1 MIHQKKTTNIMKRL
15 IYLFAIG
22 CLVLL
27 SGTSCE
33 DMDSNYREYLD
44 NIPTYAPAV
53 RNLRAVSPEP
63 GSLTL
68 KWDIVDDT
76 HLIKSMRI
84 VVKKTASDIRKIEI
98 PEVVT
103 KYTVTD
109 LELQGY
115 EFEVFTIDGF
125 GNLSIPVTETFTP
138 IPGRE

>member
-1 MIHQKKTTNIMKRL
+1 MKRL
-15 IYLFAIG
+15 ITIISIV
-22 CLVLL
+22 CMVLI
-27 SGTSCE
+27 STTSCR
-33 DMDSNYREYLD
+33 DMDENYKEYLD

-63 GSLTL
+63 GILTL
-68 KWDIVDDT
+68 LWDIVDDT
-76 HLIKSMRI
+76 HLIKTMRI
-84 VVKKTASDIRKIEI
+84 VVKKTATDIRTIDS

-103 KYTVTD
+103 EYTVKD

>member
-1 MIHQKKTTNIMKRL
+1 MKRL
-15 IYLFAIG
+15 IYLIAIS
-22 CLVLL
+22 CLVLI

-63 GSLTL
+63 GNLTL
-68 KWDIVDDT
+68 MWDIVDDT
-76 HLIKSMRI
+76 HLIKTMRI
-84 VVKKTASDIRKIEI
+84 VVKKTATEKQVIEI
-98 PEVVT
+98 PQVVT
-103 KYTVTD
+103 EYTVTG

-115 EFEVFTIDGF
+115 EFEVFTIDDF

>member
-1 MIHQKKTTNIMKRL
+1 MRRL
-15 IYLFAIG
+15 IYSIAIG
-22 CLVLL
+22 CMVLF
-27 SGTSCE
+27 TAVSCE
-33 DMDSNYREYLD
+33 DMDDNYKEYLD

-63 GSLTL
+63 GQLM
-68 KWDIVDDT
+68 WDIVDAT
-76 HLIKSMRI
+76 HLIQKMRI
-84 VVKKTASDIRKIEI
+84 VVKKTATDIRTIDI
-98 PEVVT
+98 PEVVNE
-103 KYTVTD
+103 YTVTD

>member
-1 MIHQKKTTNIMKRL
+1 MKRL
-15 IYLFAIG
+15 IYIISIV
-22 CLVLL
+22 CMVLVTA
-27 SGTSCE
+27 TSCK
-33 DMDSNYREYLD
+33 DMDDNYKEYLD

-63 GSLTL
+63 GALTL
-68 KWDIVDDT
+68 IWDIVDDT
-76 HLIKSMRI
+76 HLIKTMRI
-84 VVKKTASDIRKIEI
+84 VVKKTATDIRSIEI

-103 KYTVTD
+103 QYTVTD

>member
-1 MIHQKKTTNIMKRL
+1 MKQL
-15 IYLFAIG
+15 IYLIAIS
-22 CLVLL
+22 CLVLI
-27 SGTSCE
+27 SSTSCE

-44 NIPTYAPAV
+44 NIPTYSPAV
-53 RNLRAVSPEP
+53 RNLRAESPQP
-63 GSLTL
+63 GDL
-68 KWDIVDDT
+68 KLMWDIVDET

-84 VVKKTASDIRKIEI
+84 VVKKTSTDKRSIDI

-103 KYTVTD
+103 EYTVTG

-115 EFEVFTIDGF
+115 EFEVFTIDGY

>member
-1 MIHQKKTTNIMKRL
+1 MKRL
-15 IYLFAIG
+15 IYIISIV
-22 CLVLL
+22 CMVLVTA
-27 SGTSCE
+27 TSCK
-33 DMDSNYREYLD
+33 DMDDNYKEYLD

-53 RNLRAVSPEP
+53 RNLRAVSSEP

-68 KWDIVDDT
+68 IWDIVDDT

-84 VVKKTASDIRKIEI
+84 VVKKTATDMRTIEI

-103 KYTVTD
+103 QYTVTD

>member
-1 MIHQKKTTNIMKRL
+1 MRRL
-15 IYLFAIG
+15 IYSIAIG
-22 CLVLL
+22 CMVLF
-27 SGTSCE
+27 TAVSCE
-33 DMDSNYREYLD
+33 DMDDNYKEYLD

-63 GSLTL
+63 GQLTVM
-68 KWDIVDDT
+68 WDIVDAT
-76 HLIKSMRI
+76 HLIQKMRI
-84 VVKKTASDIRKIEI
+84 VVKKTATDMRTIDI
-98 PEVVT
+98 PEVVNE
-103 KYTVTD
+103 YTVTD

>member
-1 MIHQKKTTNIMKRL
+1 MKRL
-15 IYLFAIG
+15 IYLITIS
-22 CLVLL
+22 CLMLI

-33 DMDSNYREYLD
+33 DMDSNYKEYLD
-44 NIPTYAPAV
+44 NIPTYSPAV
-53 RNLRAVSPEP
+53 RNLRAMSPQP
-63 GSLTL
+63 GDL
-68 KWDIVDDT
+68 KLMWDIVDET

-84 VVKKTASDIRKIEI
+84 VVKKTATDKRSIDI

-103 KYTVTD
+103 EYTVTG

-115 EFEVFTIDGF
+115 EFEVFTIDGY

>member
-1 MIHQKKTTNIMKRL
+1 MRRL
-15 IYLFAIG
+15 IYSLAIG
-22 CLVLL
+22 CMVLF
-27 SGTSCE
+27 STGSCK
-33 DMDSNYREYLD
+33 DMDDNYKEYLD

-53 RNLRAVSPEP
+53 RNLRASSPEP
-63 GSLTL
+63 GQLTL
-68 KWDIVDDT
+68 MWDIVDET
-76 HLIKSMRI
+76 HLIKNMRI
-84 VVKKTASDIRKIEI
+84 VVKKTATDIRTIEI

-103 KYTVTD
+103 EYTVTD

>member
-1 MIHQKKTTNIMKRL
+1 MRRL
-15 IYLFAIG
+15 IYSIAIG
-22 CLVLL
+22 CIVLF
-27 SGTSCE
+27 TAVSCE
-33 DMDSNYREYLD
+33 DMDDNYKEYLD

-63 GSLTL
+63 GQLTL
-68 KWDIVDDT
+68 MWAIVDAT
-76 HLIKSMRI
+76 HLIQKMRI
-84 VVKKTASDIRKIEI
+84 VVKKTATDIRTIDI
-98 PEVVT
+98 PEVVNE
-103 KYTVTD
+103 YTVTD

>member
-1 MIHQKKTTNIMKRL
+1 MKQL
-15 IYLFAIG
+15 IYTIAIG
-22 CLVLL
+22 CMVLFTA
-27 SGTSCE
+27 TSCK
-33 DMDSNYREYLD
+33 DMDDNYREYLD
-44 NIPTYAPAV
+44 NVPTYAPAV

-63 GSLTL
+63 GNLTL
-68 KWDIVDDT
+68 MWDIVDDT

-84 VVKKTASDIRKIEI
+84 VVKKTATDMRTIEI
-98 PEVVT
+98 PNVVT
-103 KYTVTD
+103 EYTVTD

>member
-1 MIHQKKTTNIMKRL
+1 MKRL
-15 IYLFAIG
+15 IYIISIV
-22 CLVLL
+22 CMVLVTA
-27 SGTSCE
+27 TSCK
-33 DMDSNYREYLD
+33 DMDDNYKEYLD

-53 RNLRAVSPEP
+53 RNLRAASQEP

-68 KWDIVDDT
+68 MWDIVDDT
-76 HLIKSMRI
+76 HLIKTMRI
-84 VVKKTASDIRKIEI
+84 VVKKTASDIRSIDI

-103 KYTVTD
+103 EYTVTD

-115 EFEVFTIDGF
+115 EFEVYTIDGF